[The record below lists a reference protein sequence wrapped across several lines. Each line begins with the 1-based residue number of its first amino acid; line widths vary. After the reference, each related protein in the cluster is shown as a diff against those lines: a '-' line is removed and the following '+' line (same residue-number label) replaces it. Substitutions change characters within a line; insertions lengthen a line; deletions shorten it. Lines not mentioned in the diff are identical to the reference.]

1 MIQAEW
7 NGFSWRVE
15 PGCVRPISSIDGA
28 RSVSV
33 ERNEDK
39 EGEPATQTV
48 ALDLMTFSVTYDAAI
63 SATGRDP
70 RDEYGE
76 WWRNVGVY
84 APFYLNGRKYLG
96 DLFLLKD
103 AKASDVELASDGS
116 WLRATIQLSFE
127 EYAEDASG
135 LKTQKTE
142 ISGLTPGVTGQTA
155 STALGVGPSGAQ
167 KAGKMP
173 ANAAMGG
180 A

>member
-1 MIQAEW
+1 MPVAEW
-7 NGFSWRVE
+7 NGFVWEVG
-15 PGCVRPISSIDGA
+15 PGCVRPITSLESS

-48 ALDLMTFSVTYDAAI
+48 ALDLMTIDLTYEAVL

-84 APFYLNGRKYLG
+84 APFYLGGRKYLG
-96 DLFLLKD
+96 DLFLLKS
-103 AKASDVELASDGS
+103 ASPSDVVLDSQGR
-116 WLRATIQLSFE
+116 WLKATIKLGFE

-135 LKTQKTE
+135 LKTEKTV
-142 ISGLTPGVTGQTA
+142 ISGLTPGIYQQTA
-155 STALGVGPSGAQ
+155 SSAVDVGPSDAQ
-167 KAGKMP
+167 RQGKMP
-173 ANAAMGG
+173 ENTGM
-180 A
+180 

>member
-1 MIQAEW
+1 MAIQAEW
-7 NGFSWRVE
+7 NGFAWKVE
-15 PGCVRPISSIDGA
+15 PGCVRPIASIGGK

-48 ALDLMTFSVTYDAAI
+48 ALDLMSFTVTYNAVK

-70 RDEYGE
+70 RDEFGE

-96 DLFLLKD
+96 DLFMLKD
-103 AKASDVELASDGS
+103 AEPSDVLLAADGS
-116 WLRATIQLSFE
+116 WLSATITLSFE

-135 LKTQKTE
+135 LKLEKRE
-142 ISGLTPGVTGQTA
+142 ISGLTPGVMEQTA
-155 STALGVGPSGAQ
+155 TSAVSVGPSDAQ

-173 ANAAMGG
+173 ANPGM
-180 A
+180 